1 MIHYLKLFFSND
13 YWSRALHRIVFNRPM
28 PLFCLIVLLS
38 AGTNVFAKGTLSP
51 NWRFDS
57 QVLGYPLQYRVYLP
71 EKANEETEWPTIYIT
86 DGQWY
91 LSQGQIIDV
100 LDREIAEG
108 NIEPVV
114 AVFVDSRNPDD
125 LSENRRTEEFIC
137 NPKYVSFYLNELV
150 PTITANF
157 PVSNVRENR
166 VIAGLSFGG
175 LNAACF
181 GLMASNMFGG
191 IGMQSPANAYYLP
204 VIIKQYKESQPEHLK
219 VFLSVGK
226 KKDNELDVRILRRTL
241 KKKGLDVT
249 YIEVPF
255 GHEWANWRPL
265 MDDMLETFFACES
278 ARQSQK

>member
-1 MIHYLKLFFSND
+1 MRRLALYFSLSL
-13 YWSRALHRIVFNRPM
+13 YCVV
-28 PLFCLIVLLS
+28 VLLPAS
-38 AGTNVFAKGTLSP
+38 VLAKGTLSP

-57 QVLGYPLQYRVYLP
+57 KSLGYPLQYRVYLP
-71 EKANEETEWPTIYIT
+71 ETASEDAGLPTIYIT

-91 LSQGQIIDV
+91 IAQGQMVEI

-125 LSENRRTEEFIC
+125 LSENRRTEQFIC
-137 NPKYVSFYLNELV
+137 NPAYVSFYLNELV

-157 PVSNVRENR
+157 PVSNLREDR

-181 GLMASNMFGG
+181 GLLASNVFGG
-191 IGMQSPANAYYLP
+191 IGMQSPANGYYLP
-204 VIIKQYKESQPEHLK
+204 VMIKQYKAKEPDDLK
-219 VFLSVGK
+219 IFLSVGK
-226 KKDNELDVRILRRTL
+226 KKDNEVDVRRLRRTL
-241 KKKGLDVT
+241 KKKGYDIT

-265 MDDMLETFFACES
+265 IDDMLVTFFEKE
-278 ARQSQK
+278 Q

>member
-1 MIHYLKLFFSND
+1 M
-13 YWSRALHRIVFNRPM
+13 HRIAFNLL
-28 PLFCLIVLLS
+28 LFLSCSFALTLIS
-38 AGTNVFAKGTLSP
+38 TNVLANGILSP
-51 NWRFDS
+51 NWRIDS
-57 QVLGYPLQYRVYLP
+57 QILGYPLQYRVYLP
-71 EKANEETEWPTIYIT
+71 ERASEGAELPTIYIT

-91 LSQGQIIDV
+91 ISQGKIIEV

-125 LSENRRTEEFIC
+125 LYENRRTQQFIC
-137 NPKYVSFYLNELV
+137 NPKYVGFYLNELI

-157 PVSNVRENR
+157 PVSRLREER

-181 GLMASNMFGG
+181 GLMASNVFGG
-191 IGMQSPANAYYLP
+191 IGMQSPANAHYLP
-204 VIIKQYKESQPEHLK
+204 VIIKQYKENETEHLNI
-219 VFLSVGK
+219 FLSVGK

-241 KKKGLDVT
+241 KKKGHDIK

-265 MDDMLETFFACES
+265 MDDMLETFFAKKGVGSE
-278 ARQSQK
+278 